1 MSDAPPDRLDTR
13 KNERMPV
20 RVLFVEDSAADY
32 ANLVAYLEA
41 SGCALVAER
50 VEDEAQMRAAL
61 AGRHWDLVISDYRMP
76 RFSAA
81 KALALLR
88 QTGMDTPFLIVSGA
102 IGEEIAVQA
111 VRDGASDY
119 VLKSNGTYLN
129 S

>member
-1 MSDAPPDRLDTR
+1 
-13 KNERMPV
+13 
-20 RVLFVEDSAADY
+20 
-32 ANLVAYLEA
+32 
-41 SGCALVAER
+41 
-50 VEDEAQMRAAL
+50 MRAAL

-129 S
+129 P